1 MLVSYLLKIYRKFGD
16 GDGPNGPNLC
26 TVKKYV
32 GSTFI
37 ENTWKN
43 RFAKIF
49 LFRRKYSIVLASF
62 RKIHFRQKNAKFREV
77 CQVRKKA
84 KL

>member
-1 MLVSYLLKIYRKFGD
+1 MLVSHLLKIYRKFGD
-16 GDGPNGPNLC
+16 GMDQTLC

-37 ENTWKN
+37 EKTWKN

-49 LFRRKYSIVLASF
+49 LFRRKYSLVLASF
-62 RKIHFRQKNAKFREV
+62 RKIHFRQKMQNFAKF
-77 CQVRKKA
+77 A
-84 KL
+84 KYERRLSYK

>member
-62 RKIHFRQKNAKFREV
+62 RKIHFRQKMRNFAKF
-77 CQVRKKA
+77 A
-84 KL
+84 KYKRRLS